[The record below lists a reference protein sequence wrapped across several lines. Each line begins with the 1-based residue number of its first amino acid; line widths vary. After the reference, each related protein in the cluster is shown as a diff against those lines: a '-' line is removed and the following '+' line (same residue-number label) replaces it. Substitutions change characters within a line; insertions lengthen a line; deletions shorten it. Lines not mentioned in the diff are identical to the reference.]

1 MAVKVGKQFVSILV
15 RSKKFPRGIPY
26 KSSLHLEREIEER
39 RERERSRKYGSLVLC
54 VSIILPLE
62 VTLSVK
68 TTLTLL
74 RAITQTT
81 GFR

>member
-39 RERERSRKYGSLVLC
+39 RERERSRKYGSLFTTRSALLFLVKKY
-54 VSIILPLE
+54 PF
-62 VTLSVK
+62 LSD
-68 TTLTLL
+68 TP
-74 RAITQTT
+74 
-81 GFR
+81 F